1 MSYKS
6 TIEFIKKLEEENE
19 LIRISTYVNPDLEIT
34 EIVDRISKQKG
45 GGKALLFENTGTNF
59 PILINSLGSLKRI
72 KLALNVDDLDDI
84 GKELENIFKELSEPK
99 KNIFEKLRLLPK
111 LGKISSWMPKQL
123 SGKGKCQ
130 EVINTDVD
138 ISKIPILKC
147 WPYDGG
153 KFITLPIVNTKD
165 PITGIRNA
173 GMYRIQIYDKN
184 LTGMH
189 WHKHKVGAR
198 HFDEYKKLGKLMPVA
213 ISIGGDP
220 VNTYAATAPLPDNI
234 DEYMLSGF
242 LRKKKVEL
250 VKCITQ
256 DIEVPADAD
265 FIIEGYV
272 DPNEELK
279 LEGPFGDHTGY
290 YSLADY
296 YPQFHITCI
305 THRKDAVYPATIVGV
320 PPQEDAYIAKATE
333 RIFLV
338 PIKMTMLPEIA
349 DMDIPVAGTA
359 HNLTI
364 VKIDKR
370 FAGHAPKVMSSL
382 WGAGQMMFNK
392 ILIIADKSVDIHNY
406 TELAQAISNNVDPL
420 MDIHY
425 SRGALDVLDHS
436 SSKFAYG
443 SKMCIDATIK
453 YEEEKRDYIYNTVF
467 ENIDIRIIKTKFP
480 EIEDINID
488 LLKKN
493 ISLIFVSIKKNKE
506 NHIKIIANDFANQKE
521 LENIK
526 FVLFVDYNVNIF
538 DIELSTWIFTNNI
551 EPKRDCYIIESKKNK
566 AISHILIDGTRKT
579 HKMENFKR
587 DWPNVVVSDEKT
599 INKIDSIWNDLN
611 LGNFIKSPSLKFKK
625 LLFEGSEIAR

>member
-467 ENIDIRIIKTKFP
+467 ENIDIEIIKTKFP

-625 LLFEGSEIAR
+625 LLFEGNEIAR